1 MREDARRWE
10 TDTGT
15 EAVERSAVMTV
26 LNVAG
31 PGNRAPPPA
40 VHRCIGVGSRIALAS
55 LASRF
60 IIGPRTETGGKEDAI
75 AFY

>member
-31 PGNRAPPPA
+31 PGNRAPPRT
-40 VHRCIGVGSRIALAS
+40 VHTCIRVGSRIALAS

-60 IIGPRTETGGKEDAI
+60 ILHRAT
-75 AFY
+75 Y

>member
-26 LNVAG
+26 LNAG
-31 PGNRAPPPA
+31 TGNSSAIPHRAR
-40 VHRCIGVGSRIALAS
+40 RCIVGSHVALAS